1 MTTSDQDQHP
11 FFVRVSAPD
20 MLRVSILETSKLTL
34 HSLQSYY
41 KVTNIRKKKRESSDL
56 LKSQV
61 KELILLLSKLDAMLP
76 YQEVVTKNMTPTQAK
91 NSSSRKAKKSVKN
104 ASKEM
109 VDTATTT
116 SFSELD
122 KLNRALASVEE
133 KLNKL
138 V

>member
-1 MTTSDQDQHP
+1 MAKDQDQHP
-11 FFVRVSAPD
+11 FFVRIAAPD
-20 MLRVSILETSKLTL
+20 MLRVSLLESSKLSL

-41 KVTNIRKKKRESSDL
+41 KITNIRKKKKDSSEL

-61 KELILLLSKLDAMLP
+61 KELILLLGKLESMLP
-76 YQEVVTKNMTPTQAK
+76 YQDVVTKSMTPTQAK
-91 NSSSRKAKKSVKN
+91 NSSGRKAKTTKTN
-104 ASKEM
+104 AEKET
-109 VDTATTT
+109 VDAAMST